1 VSNGANDN
9 QFTDKYEKAGTIGGA
24 LIERFY
30 SAVNELLSL
39 ASQPND
45 RVLEVGAGA
54 GFSTQ
59 RLLAKQPTLQLTSSE
74 FGPSLAAKCR
84 ALNPHTPVIRES
96 VYQLAHPD
104 KSFDGVIMLEVLEHL
119 DDPDRA
125 LEALQRVARKFVIL
139 STPREPLWRMLNMAR
154 LKYLSDLGNTPG
166 HINHWSTRQLTRKV
180 APYFHVS
187 EVRTPVPW
195 TILLLQPRP

>member
-1 VSNGANDN
+1 MANDASDS

-74 FGPSLAAKCR
+74 FGLQLGGKMPCAES
-84 ALNPHTPVIRES
+84 PHAS
-96 VYQLAHPD
+96 
-104 KSFDGVIMLEVLEHL
+104 
-119 DDPDRA
+119 DP
-125 LEALQRVARKFVIL
+125 
-139 STPREPLWRMLNMAR
+139 
-154 LKYLSDLGNTPG
+154 
-166 HINHWSTRQLTRKV
+166 
-180 APYFHVS
+180 
-187 EVRTPVPW
+187 
-195 TILLLQPRP
+195 